1 MLLLLLTGKFC
12 LELISADHA
21 YSVPKAGIETAK
33 NWVYTMSFDKQD
45 SWGVGKV
52 MADQICDI

>member
-1 MLLLLLTGKFC
+1 MLLLLQTGKFC

-21 YSVPKAGIETAK
+21 YSVPKAGSETTK
-33 NWVYTMSFDKQD
+33 NGVHTLSFDEQD

-52 MADQICDI
+52 MADQIIL